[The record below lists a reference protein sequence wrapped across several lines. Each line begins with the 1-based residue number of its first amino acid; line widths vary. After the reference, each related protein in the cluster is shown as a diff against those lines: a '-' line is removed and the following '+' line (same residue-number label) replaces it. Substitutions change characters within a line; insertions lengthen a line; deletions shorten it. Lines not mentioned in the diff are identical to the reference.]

1 MAAVGAAG
9 RTAGPPGRCRA
20 APDSSHG
27 SYARSQSATQPGLHH
42 CARPRP
48 GRHAAR
54 NALAPAAKAKPA
66 ARRNANAI
74 EALGKPLVF
83 IAALLGA
90 LALAWLALHLLS
102 QGLLPAPKHPAGVS
116 RSAPT
121 RPPLKP

>member
-1 MAAVGAAG
+1 MP
-9 RTAGPPGRCRA
+9 RRA
-20 APDSSHG
+20 RFFSRKLRP
-27 SYARSQSATQPGLHH
+27 QPVCHP
-42 CARPRP
+42 ARPPSLRP
-48 GRHAAR
+48 SSPRSPR
-54 NALAPAAKAKPA
+54 RPKRPLAPAAKAKPA